1 MVQMAVD
8 QVIDVIPVRNRL
20 VSAVRSV
27 HVTGFVAAALMRRR
41 ALIGVARSHR
51 NDVLVDV
58 VAMWVMEMTVVQVID
73 VTIVLDRG
81 VPAAGAMFMIVV
93 RVFLTTHRNLLL
105 NRLRRR
111 RKVLRRVFQRIVQ
124 QPCHVPVGQAVVDM
138 PGLTAPTE
146 QACPVQGLQPCRH
159 GAELVLF
166 ADQFA
171 HAALAVCE
179 HNQKAETLWV
189 THRPQQ
195 FGCAANCSIAG
206 MPARLVDR

>member
-1 MVQMAVD
+1 MIITVVSVSMVQMAVD

-41 ALIGVARSHR
+41 ALIGVARRHR

-58 VAMWVMEMTVVQVID
+58 VAVWVMEMTVVQVID

-93 RVFLTTHRNLLL
+93 RVFLTAHRSLLL
-105 NRLRRR
+105 NGLRRR
-111 RKVLRRVFQRIVQ
+111 RKVLRSVFQRIVQ

-146 QACPVQGLQPCRH
+146 QTCPVQGLQPCRH
-159 GAELVLF
+159 GA
-166 ADQFA
+166 
-171 HAALAVCE
+171 
-179 HNQKAETLWV
+179 
-189 THRPQQ
+189 
-195 FGCAANCSIAG
+195 
-206 MPARLVDR
+206 